1 MLGSSEQLLSPYTT
15 VILAM
20 SVDGKIA
27 DYRRSAARFSSAQ
40 DLAHLEAHIA
50 RMDGILFGAAT
61 LRAYGT
67 TLTVRQPSLLQQR
80 QQWGQLPQPVN
91 IVCSR
96 SGDLDPQCR
105 FFRQLVP
112 RWLLTTVMGARRWQQ
127 RSEFERILPLA
138 PAAQDGNWRHIMAQL
153 GSLGLRNIA
162 VLGGGALVAALLAED
177 LVHEVVVTVC
187 PLLLGGHTAP
197 TLVDGS
203 GFLVTAAPRLQLVSV
218 RSVTDEVFLHYRLLP
233 RSLQSPENSSRLE
246 DN

>member
-1 MLGSSEQLLSPYTT
+1 MLGSAEQWPSPHTT

-50 RMDGILFGAAT
+50 RMDGVLFGAAT

-67 TLTVRQPSLLQQR
+67 TLTVRQPSLLKQR
-80 QQWGQLPQPVN
+80 PHWGQLPQPVN

-112 RWLLTTVMGARRWQQ
+112 RWLLTTVTGAKGWQQ
-127 RSEFERILPLA
+127 RSEFDRILPLLQGA
-138 PAAQDGNWRHIMAQL
+138 EDGNWCHIMAQL
-153 GSLGLRNIA
+153 GSLGLRKLAI
-162 VLGGGALVAALLAED
+162 LGGGTLVAALLAED
-177 LVHEVVVTVC
+177 LVNEVVVTVC
-187 PLLLGGHTAP
+187 PLLLGGHAAP
-197 TLVDGS
+197 TLVDGP
-203 GFLVTAAPRLQLVSV
+203 GFLAEAAPRLQLVSV
-218 RSVTDEVFLHYRLLP
+218 QSLVDEVFLHYRLRP
-233 RSLQSPENSSRLE
+233 RSLQSPGNSSRLE